1 MPKFNKWFPI
11 FTVLLSGLCLT
22 GYLSIESLNINVRLL
37 VVIFWLAL
45 FCSITS
51 MCLARKNNYW
61 PLAASVLAWS
71 ILWPT
76 AESAVSCSA
85 WWLNGFG
92 P

>member
-1 MPKFNKWFPI
+1 MQKLSKWFPI
-11 FTVLLSGLCLT
+11 FTVFISGLCLT

-51 MCLARKNNYW
+51 ICLVRKNKYW

-76 AESAVSCSA
+76 AESAVSWSA

>member
-1 MPKFNKWFPI
+1 MQKSSKWFPI
-11 FTVLLSGLCLT
+11 FTVFLSGLCLT
-22 GYLSIESLNINVRLL
+22 GYLSIESFSINVRLL

-45 FCSITS
+45 FCSIANL
-51 MCLARKNNYW
+51 CLVRKNNYW
-61 PLAASVLAWS
+61 PVAASVLAWS

-76 AESAVSCSA
+76 AESAVSWSA